1 MWSLD
6 QPYLLRAEPLL
17 ARTPLALLVVL
28 AVGAGASAG
37 LVGLQ
42 VAPPLVL
49 QIAGVTAGHGV
60 LLVTALAWSGVR
72 SSSSVVAVVLLAL
85 AATAAAV
92 VPLGAGAYLLPAL
105 WVLWLAARG
114 QLAAL
119 GLGTPLP
126 PQGMVAGT
134 LVGAGLSTHLLL
146 SASRTLG
153 VQTRIDHAPEVLAAI
168 AYDLGAN
175 VLTAECFFRGALFQ
189 RSQRRWSFA
198 AAVAVATVAYVARYV
213 VDPLLPKTVEQ
224 VIGAV
229 FYLALLGV
237 INCWLRWRYES
248 LVPGLVSA
256 LVFFAAYRTLGA
268 G

>member
-6 QPYLLRAEPLL
+6 QPCILRAEPLL
-17 ARTPLALLVVL
+17 AGTPLALLVVL
-28 AVGAGASAG
+28 AVGAGASAV

-42 VAPPLVL
+42 VAPPLML
-49 QIAGVTAGHGV
+49 QIAGVTAGHGA

-85 AATAAAV
+85 AATADAV
-92 VPLGAGAYLLPAL
+92 VPFGAGAYLLPAL
-105 WVLWLAARG
+105 WVLRLAVRG

-119 GLGTPLP
+119 GLGTPIS

-153 VQTRIDHAPEVLAAI
+153 VQTRVDHVSEVLAAI

-175 VLTAECFFRGALFQ
+175 VLAAECFFRGALFQ

-198 AAVAVATVAYVARYV
+198 AAAAVATVAYVARYV
-213 VDPLLPKTVEQ
+213 VDPLLPKTVEL

-237 INCWLRWRYES
+237 INCWLMWRYES